1 MLELVLLVAF
11 IVLIFVLA
19 VLTVGSLFVIFISG
33 GDTQSYLDG
42 VDLDPD
48 N

>member
-1 MLELVLLVAF
+1 MA
-11 IVLIFVLA
+11 VLIIALVSLA
-19 VLTVGSLFVIFISG
+19 VLTALALFVIFISG
-33 GDTQSYLDG
+33 GDPTYYLDG

>member
-1 MLELVLLVAF
+1 MTTLLLLLAA
-11 IVLIFVLA
+11 IVLISVL
-19 VLTVGSLFVIFISG
+19 VLTIASLFVIFISG
-33 GDTQSYLDG
+33 GDTLQYLDG

>member
-1 MLELVLLVAF
+1 MLELLLLVAF
-11 IVLIFVLA
+11 IILIFVIA
-19 VLTVGSLFVIFISG
+19 ALTAGSLFVIFISG